1 MADDRPKHKPQKKH
15 TLDEVLKSLQD
26 LIRNDLIAAARV
38 AGGTAPAALPPAEP
52 AASTPAPDP
61 FHSALDTLD
70 TLIDHELVEPA
81 KQARAAPPPPDDLP
95 DDENWPDDDTL
106 INESLAADE
115 ALNAKLNDGKDFAP
129 EASETTDKPEP
140 VRGVQNAFAFDDTKP
155 ADTDIFEMPATP
167 ATLEPITETE
177 PTDTDVPPRRN
188 TARTLPDDDI
198 PVLHEVAHEILAAA
212 PELPTPEQARDI
224 AVHVVARL
232 NIELRKGGAQPLDP
246 STIDRLQQLLRE
258 ALASK
263 SSGKS

>member
-38 AGGTAPAALPPAEP
+38 AGSAEPVALPPAEP
-52 AASTPAPDP
+52 ASSTPAPDP

-81 KQARAAPPPPDDLP
+81 KQARAAPAPDDLP

-115 ALNAKLNDGKDFAP
+115 AFNATLDDGKDLAP
-129 EASETTDKPEP
+129 EASGATDEPEP
-140 VRGVQNAFAFDDTKP
+140 ARGVQDAFSFDDTKP
-155 ADTDIFEMPATP
+155 ADNGIFEMPATP
-167 ATLEPITETE
+167 VTLEPITETE
-177 PTDTDVPPRRN
+177 PNKSDVPPRRN
-188 TARTLPDDDI
+188 TARSLPEDDI
-198 PVLHEVAHEILAAA
+198 PVLSEVAHEILAAG